1 MTLQDLRNYYS
12 QRINQI
18 AWLERAQVSY
28 RLGADAE
35 QLMYVQL
42 FNWAESMQLAD
53 EMLPQIPWS
62 VIEEAR
68 GRA

>member
-1 MTLQDLRNYYS
+1 MTLQDLSTYYS

-18 AWLERAQVSY
+18 AWLERAKVSH

-53 EMLPQIPWS
+53 EMLKHIPWS
-62 VIEEAR
+62 VLEEAR
-68 GRA
+68 GQK